1 MRYNDETK
9 LSELKVKDLKEIIHN
24 ELNKREYKE
33 TSNYIP
39 MYMYLD
45 KIRTDFATNPIY
57 CQGNIKKLENTV
69 EEIQCKK
76 KEN

>member
-1 MRYNDETK
+1 MRYTDETK

-24 ELNKREYKE
+24 ELNKREFKD
-33 TSNYIP
+33 TNNYVP

-45 KIRTDFATNPIY
+45 KVNTKYTQNPIY
-57 CQGNIKKLENTV
+57 CQGTIKKLENTI

-76 KEN
+76 KEI